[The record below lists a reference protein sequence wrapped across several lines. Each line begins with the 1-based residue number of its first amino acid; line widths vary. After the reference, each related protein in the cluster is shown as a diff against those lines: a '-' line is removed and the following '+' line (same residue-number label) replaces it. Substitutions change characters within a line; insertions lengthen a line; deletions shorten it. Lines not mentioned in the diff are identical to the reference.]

1 MMYSHNR
8 LHVYRPVE
16 SVGVASCE
24 LIGMC
29 FHDVLD
35 SLKVFHI
42 TPCIYLPSTSF
53 MHVAKHLKQIAEDEI
68 GPVESIIIDFHLV
81 SFGRSEDMR
90 IQTP

>member
-42 TPCIYLPSTSF
+42 T
-53 MHVAKHLKQIAEDEI
+53 VAEDEI